1 MSQQNIDVVKVPE
14 EWIVSGGKGVTV
26 AVIDSDVCN
35 NANYNVIKKYRM
47 HNNGIGKTSHCDSVC
62 NIISKVAP
70 FCKIIVSQAING
82 KTGTYNCLTKAID
95 NILEEDVDIVNFSL
109 SSKEDKDIIRSRVFK
124 LSEKSIVIASMAN
137 NGSKSFPAEYDCVV
151 SVSSFKKSD
160 ISADIYCDDSFIFG
174 NDKIKKTG
182 NSMSTAFVSGIFALA
197 KSYNKDYTKDDIIKQ
212 LLGK

>member
-1 MSQQNIDVVKVPE
+1 MSQQRFDVVKVPE
-14 EWIVSGGKGVTV
+14 EWILSGGKGITIG
-26 AVIDSDVCN
+26 VIDSDICVDTCD
-35 NANYNVIKKYRM
+35 NVVKKYRIN
-47 HNNGIGKTSHCDSVC
+47 NNGISKTSHCDSVC

-82 KTGTYNCLTKAID
+82 KVGTYDCLTRAID
-95 NILEEDVDIVNFSL
+95 NILNDDVDIVNFSL
-109 SSKEDKDIIRSRVFK
+109 SSKEDKDIIRTRIEK
-124 LSEKSIVIASMAN
+124 LSEKSIIIASMAN

-160 ISADIYCDDSFIFG
+160 INADIYCNDSFIFG
-174 NDKIKKTG
+174 NNKTKKTG

-197 KSYNKDYTKDDIIKQ
+197 KSYNKNYTKDDIIKQ